1 MSTVSVTQVA
11 RAGGRA
17 EVRRFTLRL
26 GGDSDSTT
34 DCSVPGREREANCD
48 APARARRTAWRVISP
63 DALYRAHL
71 PRRAVPGGCIFP
83 RAAGGTVN
91 GRPNRETRREASRIA
106 ILPRPD
112 SGPRGPRAACLFRTA
127 EKSPARPG
135 RVAYAVLP
143 PRAPRAIK
151 RLNLNRSPLPRGEPP
166 PFG

>member
-1 MSTVSVTQVA
+1 MVSTVSVTQVA
-11 RAGGRA
+11 RAGGRS

-91 GRPNRETRREASRIA
+91 GRPVVKLST
-106 ILPRPD
+106 P
-112 SGPRGPRAACLFRTA
+112 
-127 EKSPARPG
+127 
-135 RVAYAVLP
+135 Y
-143 PRAPRAIK
+143 
-151 RLNLNRSPLPRGEPP
+151 
-166 PFG
+166 